1 MSDYYRMDYNC
12 NPYPWYSLPGYL
24 SGVTTA
30 TTPTLTP
37 TTLASIERTFIE
49 LQSVPVSSASQDP
62 LTQSGFV
69 PPIVDPVSQE
79 HSRDG
84 YDYSDSNSD
93 QEWISSAKRPYS
105 DVDGNTPSYQG
116 SGRKRRRYDD
126 KDLTPEECERRR
138 VRRERNKVAAAKCR
152 QRRVDHTNQL
162 VDETDKLESERS
174 NLESEIQ
181 SLQQQKDQ
189 LEFILQ
195 AHQPLCKVESAINM
209 KVDTIKVKTEP
220 RSHVACAANH
230 SDSKF
235 STPNSHR
242 PNSLSLVKQE
252 KQKSVAGVPIS
263 TPSNGLFSFNG
274 LDSLVDGGTGL
285 TPVST
290 SCASQAHRSSSE
302 SGSEAV
308 GSPTLISL

>member
-1 MSDYYRMDYNC
+1 MKICLLYTKLVYLYHLFQ
-12 NPYPWYSLPGYL
+12 YSLPGYL

-126 KDLTPEECERRR
+126 K
-138 VRRERNKVAAAKCR
+138 VNKTV
-152 QRRVDHTNQL
+152 H
-162 VDETDKLESERS
+162 S
-174 NLESEIQ
+174 
-181 SLQQQKDQ
+181 
-189 LEFILQ
+189 ILQ
-195 AHQPLCKVESAINM
+195 IFCCFK
-209 KVDTIKVKTEP
+209 
-220 RSHVACAANH
+220 
-230 SDSKF
+230 
-235 STPNSHR
+235 
-242 PNSLSLVKQE
+242 
-252 KQKSVAGVPIS
+252 IS
-263 TPSNGLFSFNG
+263 
-274 LDSLVDGGTGL
+274 
-285 TPVST
+285 
-290 SCASQAHRSSSE
+290 R
-302 SGSEAV
+302 
-308 GSPTLISL
+308 